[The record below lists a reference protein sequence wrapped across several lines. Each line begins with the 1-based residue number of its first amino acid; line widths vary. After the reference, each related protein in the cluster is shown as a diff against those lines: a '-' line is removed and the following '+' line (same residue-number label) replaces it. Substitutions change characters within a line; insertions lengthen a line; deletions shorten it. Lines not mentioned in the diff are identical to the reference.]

1 MATAGVKWTSTKI
14 TEPMQ
19 LTFAE
24 VRGHILAVVQ
34 NYGVKIKKDFEATT
48 ATWKDHHPVFTIE
61 RKFAGGNIKLSIT
74 TKDEVWGYLN
84 RGTERRWAL
93 MSHDFSPKTA
103 PRQLTSYPGS
113 GKVLYRGP
121 AEMRA
126 AGIGYAMPGI
136 EAREWTKTV
145 MDLYRDALIRDLRN
159 AVSKGLRS
167 AGQKGKF

>member
-1 MATAGVKWTSTKI
+1 MDTAGVKWTSTKI

-34 NYGVKIKKDFEATT
+34 HYGIKIKKDFEATT

-61 RKFAGGNIKLSIT
+61 RKFAGGNIRLSVT
-74 TKDEVWGYLN
+74 TKNEVWGYLN

-93 MSHDFSPKTA
+93 MSHDFSPKTV
-103 PRQLTSYPGS
+103 PRQLTSYPGRGS
-113 GKVLYRGP
+113 VLYRGP

-145 MDLYRDALIRDLRN
+145 MDLYRDALRRDLKD

-167 AGQKGKF
+167 AGRKGKF